1 MTTGLERK
9 AHRLVELARSGDD
22 PSAAQLLS
30 LHGAV
35 AARIAAE
42 GAIAASTTTAT
53 GKAAGAGALV
63 KGLVVAGA
71 VATGAA
77 GFFALQPAEA
87 PPAPVVHTARS
98 AARRPAAPPPVAD
111 QGEAAPA
118 PAPVPAPE
126 AVEPPAPTH
135 APKPAGNLRLQDEA
149 ALLAEV
155 QGALRSGQA
164 QVALGKLE
172 TYDRRFPGGMLRPE
186 AEAARVFALCA
197 AGKVERARSA
207 AARFATR
214 FPSSPALARVQAACK

>member
-42 GAIAASTTTAT
+42 GAIAASTTTTT

-87 PPAPVVHTARS
+87 PPVPVAHTARP
-98 AARRPAAPPPVAD
+98 AALRPAAPPPVVAP
-111 QGEAAPA
+111 EPA
-118 PAPVPAPE
+118 PSPAPE
-126 AVEPPAPTH
+126 ATEPPAPTH
-135 APKPAGNLRLQDEA
+135 AAKPPSNLRLEDEA

-164 QVALGKLE
+164 NLALGKLDS
-172 TYDRRFPGGMLRPE
+172 YDRRFPGGMLRPE
-186 AEAARVFALCA
+186 AEAARVLALCA

-207 AARFATR
+207 AARFALR